1 MKTKIAELK
10 INGGVRACVIL
21 ERIKVDETN
30 ETIYRVNVAKG
41 WGFESLWVKEERL
54 SEIKVVSPKELTN
67 AFLVG
72 DKVYNFALT
81 TDEIE
86 RGWYE
91 PYGLS
96 GVVVECTSCDVPF
109 PYKVKFTDGTVRRV
123 NEATIKKQ

>member
-10 INGGVRACVIL
+10 VNGGVRACVIL

-30 ETIYRVNVAKG
+30 EAIYRVNVAKG
-41 WGFESLWVKEERL
+41 CNYESLWVKEDRL

-81 TDEIE
+81 ADEIE
-86 RGWYE
+86 HGWYE

-96 GVVVECTSCDVPF
+96 GTVVECANCDAPF